1 MLKVDFGRRFSSEH
15 KVLLAYV
22 FAMGIVIASAVVVS
36 RALALGVAGS
46 DAALHISQVINLNE
60 TLRDEVRGAVEAERE
75 YLILGDEHALL
86 PYTTNVT
93 AFQRTLTELHDA
105 VMTDREQLDRLGLIQ
120 ALFARWRAE
129 VAEPEVAARRAAPT
143 YAGAMATAAHAIVLQ
158 LQREARQSGQWDA
171 ARTARWTQMAAAL
184 KAQIIVGLTFA
195 QGPVTVKQWTEALDL
210 ANQLAGPTGAPLGPT
225 NRLETMLRTRVED
238 ATLASAHLDRIFK
251 GRIGSEIE
259 DLLQATAASIED
271 EGNDL
276 RVLFGKVDN
285 ALSWARVVTISGS
298 LGLFVLLLG
307 AMLEFR
313 VVSWQ
318 AQSQSQEMLH
328 LNQLGELLQACRTF
342 DEAWIVIERFAR
354 LLFPQRAGVIYL
366 VSSSRDLAES
376 VVSWGEVKVDN
387 PVFTPDQC
395 WAIRRGQVHLVD
407 HPHAGMACRHLPDPL
422 PGAYMCL
429 PLVAQ
434 NEMLGILTLLSVAT
448 TDKHAPAL
456 RSQNRL
462 ARALAEQIGSAVS
475 NLRLRETLRNQS
487 IRDPLTGLFNR
498 RYLEETVERELRR
511 AERHHTSLGVIMLD
525 IDHFKQFNDRFGHDG
540 GDALLRELGP
550 MLQKT
555 VRKEDIACRYG
566 GEEFLL
572 ALPDAS
578 FEDTVARAEQLQ
590 NMAQALDVVHRGRSL
605 DQVTL
610 SLGVAVFPTHGT
622 TTDIL
627 IRAADTALY
636 RAKQNGRSRVEVA

>member
-1 MLKVDFGRRFSSEH
+1 
-15 KVLLAYV
+15 
-22 FAMGIVIASAVVVS
+22 
-36 RALALGVAGS
+36 
-46 DAALHISQVINLNE
+46 
-60 TLRDEVRGAVEAERE
+60 
-75 YLILGDEHALL
+75 
-86 PYTTNVT
+86 
-93 AFQRTLTELHDA
+93 
-105 VMTDREQLDRLGLIQ
+105 
-120 ALFARWRAE
+120 
-129 VAEPEVAARRAAPT
+129 
-143 YAGAMATAAHAIVLQ
+143 
-158 LQREARQSGQWDA
+158 
-171 ARTARWTQMAAAL
+171 
-184 KAQIIVGLTFA
+184 
-195 QGPVTVKQWTEALDL
+195 
-210 ANQLAGPTGAPLGPT
+210 
-225 NRLETMLRTRVED
+225 
-238 ATLASAHLDRIFK
+238 
-251 GRIGSEIE
+251 
-259 DLLQATAASIED
+259 
-271 EGNDL
+271 
-276 RVLFGKVDN
+276 
-285 ALSWARVVTISGS
+285 LSWARVVTISGS

-605 DQVTL
+605 GQVTL